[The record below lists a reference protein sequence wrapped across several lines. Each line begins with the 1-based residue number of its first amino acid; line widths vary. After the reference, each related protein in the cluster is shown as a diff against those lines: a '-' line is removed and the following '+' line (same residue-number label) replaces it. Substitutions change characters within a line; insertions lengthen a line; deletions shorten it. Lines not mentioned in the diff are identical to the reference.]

1 MTEIEIVDDLFEVE
15 PTKRFLIQTD
25 ACDYWADDFCLHQ
38 TLDGG
43 IGHVSII
50 HARPDGK
57 CVIADVHASITAIL
71 DYGTEYTLESFRE
84 TIEGDQAR
92 MADAA
97 KEFIDAVKTKVR
109 PPEGYQ

>member
-43 IGHVSII
+43 IGYVSII

-97 KEFIDAVKTKVR
+97 KEFIDALKTRVR

>member
-25 ACDYWADDFCLHQ
+25 ACDYWADDFCVHQ

-43 IGHVSII
+43 IGYVSII

-84 TIEGDQAR
+84 TIEDDQAR

-109 PPEGYQ
+109 SPEGYQ